1 MRFLVALATV
11 LVAVTASGCGGSDG
25 EDSLAPPTTSETTV
39 SAPSW
44 AAPLLAKP
52 GPESALVLATSDFS
66 AGANRV
72 GFLLVRA
79 DGSLVTAP
87 TADLYYGPGKRTTAR
102 LVDIGTSR
110 SSGEREEVKQ
120 VYVARLPLQAGD
132 KQWIVVQ
139 PHGVQFQGYQLLDV
153 KREPVA
159 IGIGDEAPASDTPT
173 TATKPANRITTA
185 KPPDVGLL
193 RYSVKDSVESGKP
206 FVVAFATPAF
216 CQSRTCGPT
225 VDVVDEVRKR
235 FEDRGIRFIHVEIYE
250 DNLPGNGVNEWV
262 REWKLPSEPWVFVVG
277 ADGVVKDRFE
287 GALSVGELSA
297 SVQEHLL
304 GGG

>member
-1 MRFLVALATV
+1 MRFLAALAAT
-11 LVAVTASGCGGSDG
+11 LFALAAAGCGGSDG
-25 EDSLAPPTTSETTV
+25 DDSLAPPTNSETTV

-72 GFLLVRA
+72 GFLLVRG

-102 LVDIGTSR
+102 LVDIGTNR

-120 VYVARLPLQAGD
+120 VYVARLPLQEGD

-139 PHGVQFQGYQLLDV
+139 PRGVPFQGYQLLDV
-153 KREPVA
+153 KKDPVA
-159 IGIGDEAPASDTPT
+159 IGVGDEAPASDTPT
-173 TATKPANRITTA
+173 TATHPANRITTA
-185 KPPDVGLL
+185 KPPDLGLL
-193 RYSVKDSVESGKP
+193 RYSVKDSVVSGKP
-206 FVVAFATPAF
+206 FVVAFATPAY

-235 FEDRGIRFIHVEIYE
+235 FEDRGVRFIHVEIYE

-262 REWKLPSEPWVFVVG
+262 RQWKLPSEPWVFVVG

-297 SVQEHLL
+297 SVQKHLL
-304 GGG
+304 GGS

>member
-1 MRFLVALATV
+1 MRFLAVIAAA
-11 LVAVTASGCGGSDG
+11 LVAAVVAGCGGSGDD
-25 EDSLAPPTTSETTV
+25 ESLAPPTNAETTV

-79 DGSLVTAP
+79 DGSLVTTP
-87 TADLYYGPGKRTTAR
+87 TADLYYGAGKRTTAR
-102 LVDIGTSR
+102 LVDIGTNR

-139 PHGVQFQGYQLLDV
+139 PRGVPFQGYQLLDV
-153 KREPVA
+153 KRDPVA

-173 TATKPANRITTA
+173 TANHPANRITTA

-250 DNLPGNGVNEWV
+250 DNLPGNGVNRWV

-277 ADGVVKDRFE
+277 RDGVVKDRFE
-287 GALSVGELSA
+287 GALSVGELST
-297 SVQEHLL
+297 SVQKHLL
-304 GGG
+304 GGS